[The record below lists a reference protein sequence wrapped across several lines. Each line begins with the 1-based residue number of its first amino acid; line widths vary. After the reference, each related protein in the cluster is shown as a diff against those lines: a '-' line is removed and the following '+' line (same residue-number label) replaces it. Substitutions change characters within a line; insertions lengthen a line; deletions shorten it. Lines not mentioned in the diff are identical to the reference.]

1 MIEFIYKDNDL
12 VSFLD
17 MEIEKAYL
25 DTKTNFIVM
34 KVLTNS
40 DYMLFLFNKEEGQA
54 RVFNY
59 SWMTRFDK
67 KYKLLSDIVKI
78 SLS

>member
-1 MIEFIYKDNDL
+1 MIEFLYKDNDL
-12 VSFLD
+12 ISFLD

-25 DTKTNFIVM
+25 DVNTNFIVM

-40 DYMLFLFNKEEGQA
+40 DYMLFLFNKKENQA
-54 RVFNY
+54 RVFY
-59 SWMTRFDK
+59 PQMTTYNVK
-67 KYKLLSDIVKI
+67 KYKLLSDVVKI